1 MPARINMTGNQME
14 SFIFDVFACQAD
26 TQGMNANNFLHSSE
40 MESFVVHG
48 KKIREALETLT
59 EKDGVLLPA
68 RMLFAPGG
76 DATEEE
82 RKKICELNR
91 LIIEGEARAAAWSMG
106 DRTRVPFIMHES
118 THMRVNVD
126 IHGDE
131 KRPEYAAKI
140 GPARIDITMREA
152 NAENCS
158 KAIHSAR
165 TAVIMS
171 FMMHDVEIAKLLSQ
185 GEKYQAAGLAYVAD
199 KFASEIASDYEG
211 VTTIHSDDTGAIV
224 SGRAWGAYTVE
235 TVQDAFTFAE
245 QTVDG
250 KKAPQRHFET
260 FSDIKKDE
268 TSDKIFSAVIDTHT
282 LDQTIK
288 NWAAQVANI
297 LWVNDQIKDKDEQ
310 GGDGDG
316 EGQGAAD
323 KVLQAFAGENP
334 GQGQA
339 GEDEG
344 QGQGESDGEGQGDQ
358 DGEGEGEGED
368 PTEEQRRRVQGR
380 FGSDHKSRQLMELL
394 GVEYEQEVIS
404 DTPVSWEDIIHG
416 ELLRSLGEERVSNWS
431 RPNRR
436 FIGHDIYLPGFKRKR
451 VRRLAIGIDESGS
464 IDMAKLM
471 KFNAELIRV
480 IDKINPEGV
489 DIFHFSTSVSE
500 ESLTQGEI
508 WEAKRVLDGGTS
520 FTAAY
525 KAMNEHIMSG
535 QTYDAVVFFTD
546 MEDAGY
552 RGLKRAVGEE
562 YFPEGTDFYWV
573 VFGGGRE
580 PEFGSVINMDTGEF
594 TEYGHL

>member
-1 MPARINMTGNQME
+1 MEDHISE
-14 SFIFDVFACQAD
+14 SFYNQLQIQDIDTGKFA
-26 TQGMNANNFLHSSE
+26 LSSE
-40 MESFVVHG
+40 MESLVIHG
-48 KKIREALETLT
+48 AKIRKAFEALGSEDSYVF
-59 EKDGVLLPA
+59 DGAGLLHP
-68 RMLFAPGG
+68 LDGT
-76 DATEEE
+76 TEEK
-82 RKKICELNR
+82 RKQICELNR
-91 LIIEGEARAAAWSMG
+91 LILEGAARAAAWSMG

-118 THMRVNVD
+118 MHMRVNVE

-140 GPARIDITMREA
+140 GPARVDITMREA
-152 NAENCS
+152 SVGNYL

-171 FMMHDVEIAKLLSQ
+171 FMMHDVEIANLLAQ

-199 KFASEIASDYEG
+199 RFASEIADDHTE
-211 VTTIHSDDTGAIV
+211 VATIHSSEIGATV
-224 SGRAWGAYTVE
+224 GSFSWGAYTAELSREIRSFAGQSVE
-235 TVQDAFTFAE
+235 
-245 QTVDG
+245 G
-250 KKAPQRHFET
+250 KKTGQKGFQT
-260 FSDIKKDE
+260 FSEVKKIE
-268 TSDKIFSAVIDTHT
+268 GTNNQFSARVFADS
-282 LDQTIK
+282 LDQTIR
-288 NWAAQVANI
+288 NWAAQAANI
-297 LWVNDQIKDKDEQ
+297 LWVNDQLKDKDEE
-310 GGDGDG
+310 GGDGEGD
-316 EGQGAAD
+316 GQGAAD
-323 KVLQAFAGENP
+323 SILQAFAGENP
-334 GQGQA
+334 GQDQD
-339 GEDEG
+339 GEGEG
-344 QGQGESDGEGQGDQ
+344 QGQGQGQGDGEGQGDQ
-358 DGEGEGEGED
+358 DGEGDGEGED

-380 FGSDHKSRQLMELL
+380 FGSDHKSRRLMELL

-451 VRRLAIGIDESGS
+451 VRRLAVGIDESGS
-464 IDMAKLM
+464 IDMNKLM

-525 KAMNEHIMSG
+525 KAMNERIMSG

-546 MEDAGY
+546 MEDSGL
-552 RGLKRAVGEE
+552 RGLKRSVGEE

-573 VFGGGRE
+573 VFGRGHD